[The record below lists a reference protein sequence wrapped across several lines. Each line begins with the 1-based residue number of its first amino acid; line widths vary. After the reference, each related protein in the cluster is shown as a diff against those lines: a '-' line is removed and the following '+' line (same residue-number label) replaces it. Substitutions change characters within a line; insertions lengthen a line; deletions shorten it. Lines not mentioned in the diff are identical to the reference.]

1 MRIVTAFSAV
11 PDAQLDGCR
20 VRGLYAVAEY
30 GGWLGGGRTRLHPER
45 LLCPVVLLREGF
57 HLCIPAL
64 AKRTKRAT
72 IHPDSLPARDSR
84 SALSDRE
91 GVNRYTRPTVR
102 LDRSWKMDTRFRTTA
117 TVSEIQ
123 DLKREIQLLQS
134 LVEGIREERERVLWR
149 KHLSQ
154 METRLRDL
162 RRRSA
167 GRPERLSA

>member
-1 MRIVTAFSAV
+1 
-11 PDAQLDGCR
+11 
-20 VRGLYAVAEY
+20 
-30 GGWLGGGRTRLHPER
+30 
-45 LLCPVVLLREGF
+45 
-57 HLCIPAL
+57 
-64 AKRTKRAT
+64 
-72 IHPDSLPARDSR
+72 
-84 SALSDRE
+84 
-91 GVNRYTRPTVR
+91 
-102 LDRSWKMDTRFRTTA
+102 MDTRFRTTA